1 LDTVMSPP
9 AIPSTEAE
17 RESAY
22 FDALIEREGGFD
34 PFTPRGWAT
43 LGGCF
48 RAAMGPAHD
57 LRLLEVGA
65 GAGASRRLYSERCA
79 FYVGLDLSPA
89 ALRRAARAH
98 PDHRW
103 ARADA
108 LRLPFRAASFDVV
121 AFSSV
126 LHHIEDFGAA
136 VAEGT
141 RVLRPGGCVFAYDP
155 NVFHPAMAVFRHPR
169 SPLYLSAGV
178 SPNERPLRPIVLRA
192 AFENAALVDVRQH
205 CQSDVPYRAVA
216 PRLLNAGLA
225 LYNVA
230 DRLLERSGLARW
242 LGTFVVTSGRKPP
255 TGDHR
260 GR

>member
-1 LDTVMSPP
+1 MSPTTTTQ
-9 AIPSTEAE
+9 TET
-17 RESAY
+17 ESAY
-22 FDALIEREGGFD
+22 FDALIERDGGFD

-48 RAAMGPAHD
+48 REVVGSARG

-65 GAGASRRLYSERCA
+65 GTGASQRLYTERCA
-79 FYVGLDLSPA
+79 LYVGIDLSPI
-89 ALRRAARAH
+89 ALRQAAGAH
-98 PDHRW
+98 PGYRW

-108 LRLPFRAASFDVV
+108 LRLPFRTASFDVV

-126 LHHIEDFGAA
+126 LHHIEDFDAA
-136 VAEGT
+136 VAEGA
-141 RVLRPGGCVFAYDP
+141 RVLRPGGRVFAYDP
-155 NVFHPAMAVFRHPR
+155 NVFHPAMAIFRHPR

-178 SPNERPLRPIVLRA
+178 SPNERPLRPTVLRK
-192 AFENAALVDVRQH
+192 AFEEAALVDVRQH
-205 CQSDVPYRAVA
+205 CQSDVPYRTVA

-242 LGTFVVTSGRKPP
+242 LGTFVVTSGRKPE